1 MISLPL
7 PICLLYAFLVPW
19 NGAWAASLC
28 VCMCVCPSFPLFLAS
43 TFIP

>member
-7 PICLLYAFLVPW
+7 PICVLYAFLVPW

-28 VCMCVCPSFPLFLAS
+28 VCPSFPLFLAS